1 MLQIKTVDEL
11 RKAIADENTDFCI
24 LLNGG
29 LRSSKF
35 INELDEPDKEFYV
48 FSENDGTEDNFS
60 ESDLFNSF
68 LSNIGEAMN
77 KGAFYMYE

>member
-11 RKAIADENTDFCI
+11 RKAIADENTDLCI
-24 LLNGG
+24 MLNGG

-35 INELDEPDKEFYV
+35 INESDEPDKEFYV

-60 ESDLFNSF
+60 QSDLFDSF